1 MKKIKIFSLAL
12 LLLSGWMTS
21 CEQFLGGINVN
32 PNNPTVATPAILLPS
47 IEARLAYVMGGD
59 ASRYLSIYTQHVD
72 GAGRQFAVIQDYG
85 IATTDVNTMWGTNL
99 YAGVLTDVLELKKL
113 SETDGLNHYL
123 GAAQVLEAYA
133 LLFITDTWGDAPYT
147 DALQG
152 VDNLQPGFDTQDQLY
167 NTVFTLL
174 TSAKG
179 NLSSADGGSQVPGG
193 DDFIFGGSTASWI
206 QFANFIE
213 ARANLHWS
221 KTGGTSSLDAA
232 ISALGGSFTAN
243 AEGAYFPF
251 STAPTETAPW
261 YQYNEQRRDI
271 AIGDS
276 YVDLMNSLNDPR
288 VAIYG
293 AVLDNDH
300 PLFIRARNYPLGT
313 YKEVQFMLA
322 EANFQ
327 KGEQAAAYT
336 AYINAITADFQELEG
351 LGLLTSADLDT
362 YIGQAEVDPGEA
374 NLTLEDI
381 MTQKYIAMFADPEV
395 FVDWRRTGI
404 PTLTPN
410 SGAQVPR
417 RLPYPE
423 QEILF
428 NSNTPTQL
436 TIYDRVT
443 WDN

>member
-1 MKKIKIFSLAL
+1 
-12 LLLSGWMTS
+12 
-21 CEQFLGGINVN
+21 
-32 PNNPTVATPAILLPS
+32 
-47 IEARLAYVMGGD
+47 
-59 ASRYLSIYTQHVD
+59 
-72 GAGRQFAVIQDYG
+72 
-85 IATTDVNTMWGTNL
+85 
-99 YAGVLTDVLELKKL
+99 
-113 SETDGLNHYL
+113 
-123 GAAQVLEAYA
+123 
-133 LLFITDTWGDAPYT
+133 
-147 DALQG
+147 
-152 VDNLQPGFDTQDQLY
+152 
-167 NTVFTLL
+167 
-174 TSAKG
+174 
-179 NLSSADGGSQVPGG
+179 
-193 DDFIFGGSTASWI
+193 WI

-404 PTLTPN
+404 PALTPN
-410 SGAQVPR
+410 SGTQVPR

-436 TIYDRVT
+436 TIFDRVT